1 MDDTKGN
8 MSTLKDEDEDTC
20 TSVISNQDSNM
31 AKETPNITEGDDD
44 GEKLPWPT
52 MSDLNTRLRR
62 IITSFQRSHKRQMLK
77 DAQRA
82 KVCYKCLTYCNRK
95 GNVFPI
101 KKKLSQ
107 YLRKRIELKTTIPIR
122 HMFLSFK
129 LINVSYIMHPCF
141 TVTSNDWTFYYMNI

>member
-8 MSTLKDEDEDTC
+8 ISTLKDEDEDTC

-31 AKETPNITEGDDD
+31 AKETPNVTTEGGDDD

-82 KVCYKCLTYCNRK
+82 KVFKKSLT
-95 GNVFPI
+95 F
-101 KKKLSQ
+101 S
-107 YLRKRIELKTTIPIR
+107 
-122 HMFLSFK
+122 
-129 LINVSYIMHPCF
+129 
-141 TVTSNDWTFYYMNI
+141 